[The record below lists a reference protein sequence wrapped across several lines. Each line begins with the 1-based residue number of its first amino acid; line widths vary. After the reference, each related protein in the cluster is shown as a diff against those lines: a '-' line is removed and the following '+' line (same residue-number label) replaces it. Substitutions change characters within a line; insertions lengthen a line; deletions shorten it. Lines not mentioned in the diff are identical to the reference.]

1 MALNIVFKPPE
12 GSSDVLL
19 STSDN
24 PGLTQLLSGLSCF
37 DSTTPT
43 GQKMA
48 KLSEKRLY
56 LTRHGQ
62 AEHKFVRIA

>member
-1 MALNIVFKPPE
+1 MDSNTVYKSPE
-12 GSSDVLL
+12 DTSDVLL
-19 STSDN
+19 STSDK
-24 PGLTQLLSGLSCF
+24 PGCTPLLPAYLALTRPLRRR
-37 DSTTPT
+37 DR
-43 GQKMA
+43 MA